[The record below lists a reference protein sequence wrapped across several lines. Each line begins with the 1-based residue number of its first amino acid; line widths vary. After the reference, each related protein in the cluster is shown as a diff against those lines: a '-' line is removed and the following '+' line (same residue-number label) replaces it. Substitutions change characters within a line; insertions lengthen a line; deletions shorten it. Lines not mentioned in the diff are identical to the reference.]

1 MKKKIMNTTSN
12 KASSENPG
20 AKMSLGSD
28 ALFIALAGIYIISRP
43 LLVSSTIIDIAV
55 GVSLLL
61 IALKQYIIARRS
73 KQ

>member
-43 LLVSSTIIDIAV
+43 LLVSSTMDR
-55 GVSLLL
+55 LH
-61 IALKQYIIARRS
+61 
-73 KQ
+73 